1 MVAIRRPLAPGSGRV
16 ARSWQQAGG
25 LERLDMYL
33 MISKYI
39 DVRQFIYYIDIY
51 RYIPEIKMR
60 IQLALNVS
68 DLAEA
73 VEYYSRLF
81 GTRPHKRRP
90 GYANFSIEAPP
101 LKLVLFE
108 QPGAKERLNH
118 LGVEVTVDS
127 ELDDAEARLQL
138 SDLIASNRS
147 TSICCHA
154 EQDKFWSVGPDG
166 ERWEWYRITDDR
178 PAERKTNCCT

>member
-1 MVAIRRPLAPGSGRV
+1 LAPGSGRV
-16 ARSWQQAGG
+16 ARSWQQAEG
-25 LERLDMYL
+25 LERLDMDL
-33 MISKYI
+33 IISKYI
-39 DVRQFIYYIDIY
+39 DDRQFIYYIDKY
-51 RYIPEIKMR
+51 RYILEMNMR

-68 DLAEA
+68 DLDQA

-90 GYANFSIEAPP
+90 GYANFSIDAPP

-108 QPGAKERLNH
+108 QPGATERLNH
-118 LGVEVTVDS
+118 LGVEVTSDVQ
-127 ELDDAEARLQL
+127 LDDAETRLQS
-138 SDLIASNRS
+138 SDLITSKRS

-154 EQDKFWSVGPDG
+154 EQDKFWSAGPDG

-178 PAERKTNCCT
+178 PEERKTNCCT